1 LTELQTGEIISGKI
15 SNLAS
20 FNTIINKYSTKIYL
34 LADTSA
40 TIVGIENELAD
51 NIIPNEISLEQ
62 NYPNPFNPTTTIQ
75 YSLNKESRVSL
86 RVYDILG
93 REIVT
98 LVDELKSAGNY
109 KLNFNANNYASG
121 IYFYQLQTDNKQIMK
136 KMILLK

>member
-1 LTELQTGEIISGKI
+1 
-15 SNLAS
+15 
-20 FNTIINKYSTKIYL
+20 
-34 LADTSA
+34 
-40 TIVGIENELAD
+40 
-51 NIIPNEISLEQ
+51 
-62 NYPNPFNPTTTIQ
+62 
-75 YSLNKESRVSL
+75 VSL